1 MTGGAADIVARYAAD
16 AVRASVLGCLTSTD
30 PDTAWEGGMF
40 LTERQ
45 GGSDVGANTT
55 TAVQDGDEWRLYGE
69 KFFCSNIDADVF
81 IVLARPEGAPPGGR
95 GLATFIVPRQLPDG
109 STNGFHMR
117 RLKPKM
123 GTVGVPTGEVVLE
136 GARAWLAGSRDE
148 SATGDAARDGR
159 GINRMM
165 EMVNGSRFGVAVMGL
180 GIHRRSFLEG
190 AIYAAHRRQFGS
202 RIDQYPL
209 VRETLVD
216 LLVELEAGFAMTFE
230 CAAAARGI
238 ADEEEARLLRRILIP
253 LAKMRATRV

>member
-1 MTGGAADIVARYAAD
+1 
-16 AVRASVLGCLTSTD
+16 
-30 PDTAWEGGMF
+30 MF

-55 TAVQDGDEWRLYGE
+55 TAVQDGDEWRLHGE

-81 IVLARPEGAPPGGR
+81 IVLARPEGAPPGAR
-95 GLATFIVPRQLPDG
+95 GLGTYIGPRQLPDG

-136 GARAWLAGSRDE
+136 GAVAWLAGDSTR

-180 GIHRRSFLEG
+180 GIHRRAFLEA
-190 AIYAAHRRQFGS
+190 AIYAARREQFGQS
-202 RIDQYPL
+202 IDQYTM
-209 VRETLVD
+209 VRETLVV
-216 LLVELEAGFAMTFE
+216 LLVDMAGGMALTIVCVAVTRTMT
-230 CAAAARGI
+230 
-238 ADEEEARLLRRILIP
+238 
-253 LAKMRATRV
+253 